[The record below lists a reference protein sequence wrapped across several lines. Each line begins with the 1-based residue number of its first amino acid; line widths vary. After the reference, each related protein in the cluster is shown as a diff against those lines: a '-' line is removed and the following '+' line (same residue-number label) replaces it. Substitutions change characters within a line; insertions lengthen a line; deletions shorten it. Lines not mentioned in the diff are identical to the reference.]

1 MKDRLFPLKPG
12 TKEPAINDWQTKAG
26 NVETNGNVGI
36 ATGDGLVVIDIDDY
50 EAWSEVRPELGDVDF
65 TSYPQV
71 TTPRGGRHIYM
82 RVDEAFTN
90 ANSFPKGIDVRGDG
104 GFVVAPPTPGY
115 QGTVPTLDLIPLAPS
130 TVLSY
135 LRPRRT
141 EPSTTTSRDDLKASP
156 AAWDRFNGHAT
167 NQDTAN
173 YLEQLGWTI
182 GHTGRDDIIHV
193 IRPGKTEGTSGTV
206 GAVAPG
212 VFYCHTSSDPVFSEE
227 TPYDAI
233 HIYAHLHYG
242 GDYAA
247 ADKAAEARYGGY
259 RTHLTETERLDQTVE
274 LSEWVNEQHER
285 VADNDA
291 EKRKTGWASIALD
304 LDDISRLPDLEWA
317 VKDAIPEGVF
327 SSVYGPTGIGKTFV
341 CLDLTLT
348 LASGADWYGQPSKQ
362 QNVLYLVG
370 EGIRGYKKRI
380 AAWLDEHP
388 HLHPEGNIT
397 FSDAYGHSLRDRAT
411 IDGLTRYVQ
420 ENRFTFVVVDTLN
433 MFSGG
438 IDENSAQ
445 EMSEMTTAL
454 TVLANDAPATVLAVH
469 HTGKSV
475 ANGPRGSSVYQ
486 SSVNS
491 SILVTRDPELP
502 EITLHFDKM
511 RDAEAGRPMKLEM
524 YSVPQHESA
533 CLRISTVHIEQD
545 RASLRTLLDS
555 IQAHGPMTTAEAQHY
570 SNSGQKRTREL
581 LSQGV
586 REGYLHYTE
595 GRGRG
600 SKSIYERTT
609 KPL

>member
-12 TKEPAINDWQTKAG
+12 TKEPAISDWQTKAG
-26 NVETNGNVGI
+26 KVETNGNVGI
-36 ATGDGLVVIDIDDY
+36 ATGKGLVVIDIDDY
-50 EAWSEVRPELGDVDF
+50 EAWQEVRPELGDVDF
-65 TSYPQV
+65 TNYPQV

-115 QGTVPTLDLIPLAPS
+115 AGTIPTLDSIPLAPA
-130 TVLSY
+130 TVLNF
-135 LRPRRT
+135 LRPHT
-141 EPSTTTSRDDLKASP
+141 KAAPSTPREELQQSP
-156 AAWDRFNGHAT
+156 AAWDRFNGHAS
-167 NQDTAN
+167 NADTAA

-182 GHTGRDDIIHV
+182 SHTNRDGVIHV

-206 GAVAPG
+206 GAVATG
-212 VFYCHTSSDPVFSEE
+212 VFYCHTSSDPIFSEE
-227 TPYDAI
+227 TPYDAL
-233 HIYAHLHYG
+233 HVYAHLHHD
-242 GDYAA
+242 GDLAA
-247 ADKAAEARYGGY
+247 ADRAAEARYGGY
-259 RTHLTETERLDQTVE
+259 RTHLTEQERAAQSVE
-274 LSEWVNEQHER
+274 LAEWVREQQQA

-291 EKRKTGWASIALD
+291 EESKTGWEAIALD
-304 LDDISRLPDLEWA
+304 LDAISRLPDLEWA

-327 SSVYGPTGIGKTFV
+327 SSIYGPTGIGKTFV
-341 CLDLTLT
+341 CIDLTLT
-348 LASGADWYGQPSKQ
+348 LASGADWYGQQSKR

-380 AAWLDEHP
+380 AAWLHEHP
-388 HLHPEGNIT
+388 NLNPHQNIT
-397 FSDAYGHSLRDRAT
+397 FSDAYGHSLRDQAT
-411 IDGLTRYVQ
+411 LDGLTRYVR
-420 ENRFTFVVVDTLN
+420 EKGFTFIVVDTLN

-445 EMSEMTTAL
+445 EMSEITTAL

-486 SSVNS
+486 STVNS
-491 SILVTRDPELP
+491 SILVTRDAELP

-524 YSVPQHESA
+524 YSVPEYESA
-533 CLRISTVHIEQD
+533 ALRLSTLQNDQERGNL
-545 RASLRTLLDS
+545 RALLE
-555 IQAHGPMTTAEAQHY
+555 AVEKHGPMTPAEATHY
-570 SNSGQKRTREL
+570 SGAGNRRTRDML
-581 LSQGV
+581 AQGV
-586 REGYLHYTE
+586 REGYLEYTE

-600 SKSIYERTT
+600 QKSTYNRTS